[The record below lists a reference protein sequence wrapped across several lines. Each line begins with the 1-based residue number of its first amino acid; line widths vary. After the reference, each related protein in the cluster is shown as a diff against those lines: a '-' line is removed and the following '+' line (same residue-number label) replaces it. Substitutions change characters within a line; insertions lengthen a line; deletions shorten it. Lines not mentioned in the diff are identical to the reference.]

1 MMATTPQW
9 PKAEDRSLIGK
20 RINRLDGPVKS
31 SGAAKYAYDMNL
43 PGMLF
48 ARAIAS
54 RHASAK
60 VEAIDTAAAE
70 ALPGVRAVWKDDTL
84 IGQMVRFQGQ
94 MLAAVAADTEEQ
106 AAEAAKAVVVTYTPD
121 AIQVRDDDPQ
131 FAEGRPA
138 SRDEGDVEAAM
149 AAAHKVSEGRYGI
162 PAITHCCLEAHG
174 QVSEFKD
181 NHMYF
186 WPSTQNVSRY
196 AEGMGE
202 ALGVPETDIHVDCQY
217 MGGGFGSKFSHDKW
231 GIVGGLLSKQTGKPV
246 KLMLERDMELQDGGN
261 RPSTYGTVKIGVDA
275 QGVMT
280 AFDTSV
286 WGTGGFGGFRPP
298 PLPYVFTRIPNQR
311 AASQRIATNRGSQR
325 AWRAPGHPQGCLI
338 TMAAV
343 EDAAAALGMDALEFF
358 KANLHHTD
366 RAELYAQQLD
376 IAAEMI
382 GYKQKA
388 HLRGDKTP
396 GPLKRGLGIG
406 IHTWGGMG
414 HPSDCE
420 VSIHPDGSVTA
431 KIGTQDLGVGTRTAI
446 AIVLADTLGL
456 PLEAVQVLMGK
467 NAYPVS
473 GASGGSTTIGGIS
486 SSTLMAATAARDKLF
501 AAAAQQLGVG
511 PETLVA
517 RDGKVGV
524 AGDAAKSMTWK
535 EACGLVGPGVITER
549 GSNDGKNAQEMK
561 LMDAGVGGVQ
571 IADVTV
577 DIETGVTTLNEMVA
591 VQDCGLI
598 IDLKTAESQVYGGL
612 IMGITYAL
620 YEECVYDVTTGRML
634 NADMEFYR
642 LAGLKDVGKMKV
654 HMQTGPGFDE
664 RGVIGL
670 GEPPVISPGA
680 AISNAVAN
688 ACGVRVPDLP
698 LTPDRVIAA
707 LQLGGVLA

>member
-1 MMATTPQW
+1 MATPQW
-9 PKAEDRSLIGK
+9 PAAEERALIGK
-20 RINRLDGPVKS
+20 RISRLDGPVKS
-31 SGAAKYAYDMNL
+31 TGQARYAYDMNPKNL
-43 PGMLF
+43 LH
-48 ARAIAS
+48 AKLVAS

-60 VEAIDTAAAE
+60 IDAVDTSAAE
-70 ALPGVRAVWKDDTL
+70 ALPGVKAVWVDQEL
-84 IGQMVRFQGQ
+84 IGGTVRYQGQ
-94 MLAAVAADTEEQ
+94 IIAAVAAETEEQ
-106 AAEAAKAVVVTYTPD
+106 AVEAAKAVKVSYTPEPV
-121 AIQVRDDDPQ
+121 QVRDDDPQ

-138 SRDEGDVEAAM
+138 SRDEGDVEAAF
-149 AAAHKVSEGRYGI
+149 AAANKVVEGRYGI

-174 QVSEFKD
+174 QVTEFRD
-181 NHMYF
+181 NALYV

-202 ALGVPETDIHVDCQY
+202 PLGIAESDIHVDCQY

-231 GIVGGLLSKQTGKPV
+231 GIIGAQFSKQTGRPV
-246 KLMLERDMELQDGGN
+246 KLMLERDLELMDGGN
-261 RPSTYGTVKIGVDA
+261 RPSTYGNLKIGVDA
-275 QGVMT
+275 DGTVT
-280 AFDTSV
+280 AFDASV

-311 AASQRIATNRGSQR
+311 TTSQRIATNRGSQR
-325 AWRAPGHPQGCLI
+325 AWRAPGHPQGCFL
-338 TMAAV
+338 TMAAF
-343 EDAAAALGMDALEFF
+343 EDAAAALGMDALAFF
-358 KANLHHTD
+358 KANLKHTD

-382 GYKQKA
+382 GYKGKA
-388 HLRGDKTP
+388 HPRGDQTP
-396 GPLKRGLGIG
+396 GPLKRGMGIA

-414 HPSDCE
+414 HPSECE
-420 VSIHPDGSVTA
+420 VSIHPDGSVSA
-431 KIGTQDLGVGTRTAI
+431 KIGTQDLGVGTRTAV
-446 AIVLADTLGL
+446 AIVLAETLGL
-456 PLEAVQVLMGK
+456 PLEAVQANIGK

-473 GASGGSTTIGGIS
+473 GGSGGSTTIGGVS
-486 SSTLMAATAARDKLF
+486 SSTRLAATAALNRLLEL
-501 AAAAQQLGVG
+501 AAAELGV
-511 PETLVA
+511 PADTLVA
-517 RDGKVGV
+517 RGGQIV
-524 AGDAAKSMTWK
+524 AASDSAKTMAWKDACS
-535 EACGLVGPGVITER
+535 LLGPNVITER
-549 GSNDGKNAQEMK
+549 GQNDGKNAQEMK

-577 DIETGVTTLNEMVA
+577 DTETGVVTLNEMVA

-620 YEECVYDVTTGRML
+620 YEECVYDATTGRML

-642 LAGLKDVGKMKV
+642 LAGLKDVGKLKV

-698 LTPDRVIAA
+698 LTPERVIAA
-707 LQLGGVLA
+707 LQQGGVLA